1 VKRTGLRAK
10 LIRVFALQVGI
21 ISVATVAGIF
31 IANTIIVDMVLRA
44 GLETEADYFWD
55 RWQRDPS
62 ASLPD
67 TSNMQSYMAVQGDT
81 TRVPLAL
88 RGLPADGRVR
98 SLAHDTQLVHVSE
111 RDGDRLYLVWAKAQ
125 IYDIAFFFGIV
136 PLAVVLLIIYGL
148 AFLAYRLSQRAISP
162 IVQLAQQ
169 LEHYDFDRERGL
181 AIDLNPL
188 RDAADSEVLAMIRAL
203 ETFSERLRAFI
214 ERERVFTRDAGHEL
228 RTPVAVLKGSLD
240 LLEDRPD
247 RPAPERNALRRMR
260 RTVEDLEAL
269 LETLLML
276 ARESELDLPNE
287 EVVVN
292 ELVAR
297 QVELLQGA
305 AARSGNR
312 LGLLEEAELKVRA
325 PPKVVEI
332 VIGNLLRNA
341 ANYTQDGSIE
351 VAVTATGVRVSDTGI
366 GMSSEELAKAFE
378 PFYRV
383 DESRGLTQGHGLG
396 LSIVKRLV
404 RQFGWSLSAESRPG
418 EGTTMEVRFSAPTDH
433 GS

>member
-21 ISVATVAGIF
+21 ISLATVAGIY
-31 IANTIIVDMVLRA
+31 IANTLIVDMVLRA
-44 GLETEADYFWD
+44 GLKTEADYYWE
-55 RWQRDPS
+55 RWKRDPA
-62 ASLPD
+62 ASLPE
-67 TSNMQSYMAVQGDT
+67 TSNMQSYMALQDDVTQ
-81 TRVPLAL
+81 VPAAL
-88 RGLPADGRVR
+88 RDLPPDGKVR
-98 SLAHDTQLVHVSE
+98 SLTHDTQLVHVSE
-111 RDGDRLYLVWAKAQ
+111 RDGHRLYLVWAKAQ

-148 AFLAYRLSQRAISP
+148 AFLAYRLSQQAISP

-181 AIDLNPL
+181 AIDLSPL
-188 RDAADSEVLAMIRAL
+188 RESADSEVLAMIRAL

-240 LLEDRPD
+240 LLEDRAD
-247 RPAPERNALRRMR
+247 RPVPERNALRRMR
-260 RTVEDLEAL
+260 TTVDDLEAL

-276 ARESELDLPNE
+276 ARESELDLPKE
-287 EVVVN
+287 EVAVN

-341 ANYTQDGSIE
+341 ANYTQAGSIE
-351 VAVTATGVRVSDTGI
+351 VAVTASGVRISDTGI
-366 GMSSEELAKAFE
+366 GMSSEELAKVFE

-383 DESRGLTQGHGLG
+383 DESRGLTKGHGLG

-404 RQFGWSLSAESRPG
+404 RQFGWSLSAQSRPG
-418 EGTTMEVRFSAPTDH
+418 EGTTMEVRFSSPADRP
-433 GS
+433 